1 MRWGVA
7 QPSSSDQRSAR
18 PGVLTVARTLRP
30 AGTSPAVRGS
40 LPEMHL
46 RTRVLP
52 LGMGAT
58 ATLHAIITSS
68 GSAGHP
74 EVNLSAQARRA
85 PSQSAE
91 GSRRGRFEK
100 GKADQDLCGRSAA
113 PARRQGPSRR
123 RTIPGGV
130 TPAAAPG
137 NGVARGKSPFHVSFH
152 APMWERPRRL
162 VPRGSRGRSR
172 EGAGGVQLSAG
183 VSAVARLRS
192 SASSRPMRMRAR
204 FFRRF
209 ALRGLVSD
217 SWRLRT
223 FQTA

>member
-1 MRWGVA
+1 SGRQASRRSRRCKWLRPASPENQPKKRAGWTLLPPGPPYRPLDLRYGAVVRWGVA

-74 EVNLSAQARRA
+74 EVYLSAQARRA

-137 NGVARGKSPFHVSFH
+137 NGVARGKSPFHV
-152 APMWERPRRL
+152 
-162 VPRGSRGRSR
+162 
-172 EGAGGVQLSAG
+172 
-183 VSAVARLRS
+183 
-192 SASSRPMRMRAR
+192 
-204 FFRRF
+204 
-209 ALRGLVSD
+209 
-217 SWRLRT
+217 
-223 FQTA
+223 